1 MMTGAALIGG
11 YVLGRTKKAKV
22 AIALASWVLRKKID
36 PKKVASLVTDS
47 PALDALGEQIREE
60 LLTAGK
66 EAAVTAVATRADRLA
81 DSLHERTL
89 SLRQEIPGVTK
100 DDADDD
106 ADVDVDVDVDDQE
119 PGRDEGDTDGAE
131 HLRGEEEGGDG
142 EEPERSPGRPAAKR
156 RAEVRSDKAA
166 KAVLR
171 PRMRDT
177 GGESGRPRRPGG
189 ERGRDR
195 ETGEERAR
203 RRFGA

>member
-1 MMTGAALIGG
+1 MTNMMTGAALVGG

-22 AIALASWVLRKKID
+22 AIALATWVLRKKID

-60 LLTAGK
+60 LVTAGK
-66 EAAVTAVATRADRLA
+66 EAAATAVAARADRLA

-89 SLRQEIPGVTK
+89 SLRQEIPGVAK
-100 DDADDD
+100 DEADDG
-106 ADVDVDVDVDDQE
+106 ADVDDQE